1 MPDLLKRE
9 RESERERKRIRERE
23 RDNCLH
29 ENDRRKNS
37 NLRIV
42 QLATINFESEMRNAE
57 KIRSE
62 ESRSNTALPENVCK
76 NENFE

>member
-1 MPDLLKRE
+1 MRE
-9 RESERERKRIRERE
+9 RIRE

-57 KIRSE
+57 KIRGE
-62 ESRSNTALPENVCK
+62 ESRSNAALPENVCK